1 MKHLFI
7 SLLFSTL
14 YLHAQIPFSQDS
26 ALSYLKTI
34 SVKIGARPMG
44 SPNEQKALEFAV
56 EKFREFGLDD
66 AYIMKMY
73 YAENDFTNSLINTN
87 SGVALG
93 ILRGKTNKIILIGG
107 HIDSAS
113 PFVQGTNDNGSG
125 SAVVIELARVLS
137 KEKHNSTL
145 VFCLFGGEESGLC
158 GSNYF
163 VKNFPQIDSVALMLQ
178 IDMANGSEI
187 LIPSIDSP
195 KGNSPIWL
203 VNAAY
208 EEMAKL
214 KYSTIF
220 YPTHFFT
227 AMSIM
232 PGGGVSSDHEP
243 FLRRGIPAIAFTSD
257 LNDPIHTPQDDF
269 KHFKP
274 SGLKRSGDLIYSLVN
289 RFDENIPEEKNSNY
303 YLLQIGKRAIIFPL
317 WILTA
322 FISASLIIAIFT
334 LFAVRKRRIEI
345 DNRNRPKVP
354 ALKLFLVA
362 LIIQTF
368 VWLSENIIGLIKG
381 VRYPWVAY
389 PDGYFVLAFFAALLG
404 IALSL
409 KLASHINLSRDP
421 YRWFLRTFI
430 FLIIFIGLLLL
441 ANVKI
446 ALYPAIAICLL
457 SLAMLVRKPW
467 LKFVLWIL
475 SPHFM
480 FRLIFS
486 EGFLFISRMTALHST
501 QQTWMY
507 VIVHIFYILFFAVWS
522 FPFLLGFAAIYFDS
536 KVDLLWLKKWR
547 TKMGLILIITAFVL
561 CTIILFFIPSYS
573 DEWRNN
579 INIEQTIDLKDGKG
593 EIKLKSSEYLKNVYV
608 RLPEKDTLIST
619 WDRELVLKEFI
630 FTQEPWIKVERMK
643 EVVKDSNTTFS
654 MLVKIH
660 FKYRPYKFNLYYSS
674 GKNKLEEVSSEYISS
689 LSEHSATM
697 QWEAFPDTS
706 LMIPIRFKVVGADS
720 VKETI
725 EANFIELAEPIKI
738 EKELTNIL
746 PQTIMKQSEVI
757 KAVD

>member
-547 TKMGLILIITAFVL
+547 TKTGLILIITAFVL